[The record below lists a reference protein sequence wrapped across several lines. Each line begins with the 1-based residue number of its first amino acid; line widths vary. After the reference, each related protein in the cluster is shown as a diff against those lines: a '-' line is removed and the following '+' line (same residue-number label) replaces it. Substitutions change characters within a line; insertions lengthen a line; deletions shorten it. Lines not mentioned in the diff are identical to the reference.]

1 MLHRVRT
8 ADWRRVQAVDL
19 DGVFLC
25 TRAALGVMV
34 PRGRGK
40 IVNVA
45 SMYGLHGSRVAPIAG
60 YAAAKG
66 AVVNLTRE
74 LALQYAALGIPV
86 DALCPGFVRTGL
98 SGGVYDDPAFVERLE
113 AEVPMGRIAEPP
125 ELRGAL
131 LLLASAAS
139 DYMTGHALVLDGG
152 VSAG

>member
-1 MLHRVRT
+1 
-8 ADWRRVQAVDL
+8 
-19 DGVFLC
+19 
-25 TRAALGVMV
+25 
-34 PRGRGK
+34 
-40 IVNVA
+40 
-45 SMYGLHGSRVAPIAG
+45 MYGLHGSRVAPIAG

-98 SGGVYDDPAFVERLE
+98 SGGGYDDPAFVERLE